1 MASSLNDGEVGVPV
15 SRLGDPVAHAVIDI
29 FKVAGDGRGVED
41 AEVGQG
47 GRVRVRWRL

>member
-1 MASSLNDGEVGVPV
+1 MFG
-15 SRLGDPVAHAVIDI
+15 LGGPVAHAVIDI
-29 FKVAGDGRGVED
+29 SEVAGDGRGVEG